1 MSLGTVGFG
10 ISVFHQPVIFLV
22 VPAWGIDAQDVPAI
36 GSWHLP
42 GLNDASDLVP
52 TAALARHRLDRR
64 FVDADRSNPLGTM
77 PPPSAPAAVE
87 LAGLRKR
94 FGDKVAVDNLWLTV
108 PRGSFF
114 GLVGPNGA
122 GKTTTLRMLTGLLRP
137 DGGLVRV
144 AGADVWPDPTLAKV
158 RLGLVPDGLTVF
170 ERLTGAEM
178 LVYAGLLRGLPEDEA
193 QSRSRGL
200 LDALGL
206 ADDADALIV
215 DYSHGMRKKVVL
227 ASALIHRPDVLVLDE
242 PFEGIDPVSSA
253 AIRDVLHRYRDHG
266 GTVLFSSHVMEVVER
281 LCDHV
286 AIIAQGRILASG
298 PLGSLPAGRL
308 EDVFLHVVGGRG
320 ATDTDLSW
328 LERGSA

>member
-1 MSLGTVGFG
+1 MSF
-10 ISVFHQPVIFLV
+10 PP
-22 VPAWGIDAQDVPAI
+22 VPA
-36 GSWHLP
+36 
-42 GLNDASDLVP
+42 
-52 TAALARHRLDRR
+52 LDRPIVETPR
-64 FVDADRSNPLGTM
+64 PLSS
-77 PPPSAPAAVE
+77 PPAAPVGPAAIE

-94 FGDKVAVDNLWLTV
+94 FGDKVAVDDLWLTV
-108 PRGSFF
+108 PAGSFF

-137 DGGLVRV
+137 DTGLVRV
-144 AGADVWPDPTLAKV
+144 AGVDVWPDPTMAKV

-178 LVYAGLLRGLPEDEA
+178 LVYAGLLRGLGEDEA
-193 QSRSRGL
+193 RARSTTL
-200 LDALGL
+200 LEALGL
-206 ADDADALIV
+206 SDDADELIV

-253 AIRDVLHRYRDHG
+253 AIREVLQRYRTAG

-286 AIIAQGRILASG
+286 AIIAGGRILAAG
-298 PLGSLPAGRL
+298 PLDALPSGHHL
-308 EDVFLHVVGGRG
+308 EEVFLHVVGGG
-320 ATDTDLSW
+320 PVTGTDLSW
-328 LERGSA
+328 LDRKGG

>member
-1 MSLGTVGFG
+1 M
-10 ISVFHQPVIFLV
+10 
-22 VPAWGIDAQDVPAI
+22 DARPPT
-36 GSWHLP
+36 LP
-42 GLNDASDLVP
+42 G
-52 TAALARHRLDRR
+52 AA
-64 FVDADRSNPLGTM
+64 
-77 PPPSAPAAVE
+77 PPVAAVE

-108 PRGSFF
+108 PPGSFF

-137 DGGLVRV
+137 DTGLVRV
-144 AGADVWPDPTLAKV
+144 SGIDVWPDPTAVKV

-206 ADDADALIV
+206 AGDADALIV

-253 AIRDVLHRYRDHG
+253 AIRDVLHRYRDSG

-286 AIIAQGRILASG
+286 AIIASGRILAAG
-298 PLGSLPAGRL
+298 PLDSLPAGRL

-328 LERGSA
+328 LERGSDGA

>member
-1 MSLGTVGFG
+1 M
-10 ISVFHQPVIFLV
+10 
-22 VPAWGIDAQDVPAI
+22 DVSPT
-36 GSWHLP
+36 LP
-42 GLNDASDLVP
+42 G
-52 TAALARHRLDRR
+52 
-64 FVDADRSNPLGTM
+64 
-77 PPPSAPAAVE
+77 APASAVE

-108 PRGSFF
+108 PAGSFF

-144 AGADVWPDPTLAKV
+144 AGVDVWPDPTAAKV
-158 RLGLVPDGLTVF
+158 HLGLVPDGLTVF

-193 QSRSRGL
+193 QARGRGL

-206 ADDADALIV
+206 AGDADALIV

-253 AIRDVLHRYRDHG
+253 AIRDVLQRYRDSG

-286 AIIAQGRILASG
+286 AIIAAGRILAAG
-298 PLGSLPAGRL
+298 PLDSLPAGRL

-328 LERGSA
+328 LDRGSAAT

>member
-1 MSLGTVGFG
+1 M
-10 ISVFHQPVIFLV
+10 
-22 VPAWGIDAQDVPAI
+22 
-36 GSWHLP
+36 
-42 GLNDASDLVP
+42 
-52 TAALARHRLDRR
+52 
-64 FVDADRSNPLGTM
+64 DADRSTPLGAM
-77 PPPSAPAAVE
+77 PPPSPAAVE

-144 AGADVWPDPTLAKV
+144 AGTDVWPDPTLAKV

-193 QSRSRGL
+193 QSRARGL

-206 ADDADALIV
+206 AADADALIV

-253 AIRDVLHRYRDHG
+253 AIRDVLQRYREHG

-286 AIIAQGRILASG
+286 AIIAAGRILATG
-298 PLGSLPAGRL
+298 PLDSLPHGRL

-328 LERGSA
+328 LERGSG